1 MVEAIHVPRLREQRE
16 MKALAA
22 LALALV
28 APPAFAA
35 KTDVVILKNGDRVTC
50 EIREL
55 SRGKLQV
62 KTDDIGT
69 LDMEWDK
76 IASVSAT
83 APFDVE
89 DLAGKRY
96 LGSLTPGAPGQVS
109 IRWRDNEATVD
120 LLSIV
125 RIRRLYTSFWE
136 RLDGSLDAGAS
147 YASASE
153 LFTLD
158 LSGSVGVE
166 RPGWE
171 VDLSGNATF
180 STQPDV
186 ENTQRANLSITYER
200 RFEDRWFALAQGKL
214 EQNRELGFDLRSSTT
229 AGGGRY
235 LVQTRRDRLLAGV
248 GMSLNREKPVDGEST
263 TNLEAAAFLSY
274 DRFSYDFPKV
284 DVTLSLGAFTG
295 LSDSSRQRLE
305 FEASLK
311 RELVRDF
318 YATLRGYESY
328 DSEPATE
335 GAPTDDYG
343 VTFALGW
350 SF

>member
-1 MVEAIHVPRLREQRE
+1 
-16 MKALAA
+16 MKRLAA
-22 LALALV
+22 LVLALL

-35 KTDVVILKNGDRVTC
+35 KTDVVVLKNGDRITC

-55 SRGKLQV
+55 ARGKLQV

-69 LDMEWDK
+69 LDIEWDK

-89 DLAGKRY
+89 DLAGEQY

-109 IRWRDNEATVD
+109 IRWRDDEATVA
-120 LLSIV
+120 LSSIA
-125 RIRRLYTSFWE
+125 RIRRLSTSFWQ

-158 LSGSVGVE
+158 LAGSVGVE

-186 ENTQRANLSITYER
+186 EDTRRANVSFSYAR
-200 RFEDRWFALAQGKL
+200 RFEDRWLAILQGKL

-235 LVQTRRDRLLAGV
+235 LVQTRRDRLLAAV
-248 GMSLNREKPVDGEST
+248 GLSLNREKPVDGEST

-274 DRFSYDFPKV
+274 DRFSYDFPKI
-284 DVTLSLGAFTG
+284 DVTVEVAAFTG

-305 FEASLK
+305 LQASLK

-328 DSEPATE
+328 DSEPPTE
-335 GAPTDDYG
+335 GAPHDDYG